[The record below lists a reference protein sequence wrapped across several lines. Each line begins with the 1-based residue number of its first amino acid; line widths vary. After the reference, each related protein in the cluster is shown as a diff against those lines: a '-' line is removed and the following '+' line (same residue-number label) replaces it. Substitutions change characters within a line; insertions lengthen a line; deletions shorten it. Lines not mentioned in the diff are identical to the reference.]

1 MEHATSFAI
10 SVANAPRVTDIYANY
25 EFESSSDIHDLNSF
39 YYSCTHVLPSLIQP
53 LSSGEDD
60 RYSNSDSEEEYANF
74 IPSLDIS
81 DESQVSSTLER
92 EEEGNLF
99 SFSLTQFTLMLLKH
113 LGLWIELESD
123 TAGALSSAQ
132 GSSAAGALSENA
144 PSPSRPHPI
153 SNPASGSRA
162 AQSLRPTSNQQQ
174 SLAVAPQPSS
184 SNQQAVAHP

>member
-1 MEHATSFAI
+1 MEHATSSAI

-92 EEEGNLF
+92 EEEG
-99 SFSLTQFTLMLLKH
+99 SKRMDEKD
-113 LGLWIELESD
+113 E
-123 TAGALSSAQ
+123 
-132 GSSAAGALSENA
+132 
-144 PSPSRPHPI
+144 
-153 SNPASGSRA
+153 
-162 AQSLRPTSNQQQ
+162 
-174 SLAVAPQPSS
+174 
-184 SNQQAVAHP
+184 